1 MDIQTASWED
11 LLKAAEASENK
22 PVAAPTSHKW
32 SSPTAV
38 EDMMELDSDLP
49 SNCFFYNFSDKLR
62 IRQLQLA
69 DVERLIVAATQD
81 NEFLVADTV
90 ARCIS
95 WPVKDLTLGDYYFLL
110 YWLRLNSYPKS
121 PLVITWHCPACM
133 ARAKTN
139 RGLDYDHIFDE
150 KESMPFKRVSRVD
163 NNGPTIIPI
172 LEQDVIDMPS
182 EVSIPRIHH
191 WIDYVEWQKKTNP
204 DEGRALSAK
213 YALYLQGDTFAER
226 LNRLVT
232 SKSLELYELAR
243 AAAYKYGEHG
253 PSENALVKCSIE
265 ECGASYEVPL
275 VVRSTRFLS
284 SV

>member
-1 MDIQTASWED
+1 M
-11 LLKAAEASENK
+11 KAAETAEK
-22 PVAAPTSHKW
+22 APSVVTTHKW
-32 SSPTAV
+32 STPTSV
-38 EDMMELDSDLP
+38 EDMLELDSDLP
-49 SNCFFYNFSDKLR
+49 SNSFFYSFTEKLR

-69 DVERLIVAATQD
+69 DVEKLIVAATQD
-81 NEFLVADTV
+81 SEFLVADTV
-90 ARCIS
+90 GKCIS

-133 ARAKTN
+133 ARSKAA
-139 RGLDYDHIFDE
+139 RDLDYAHVFDE
-150 KESMPFKRVSRVD
+150 KEMIPFKRVSRVD

-182 EVSIPRIHH
+182 EVSVPRVHH
-191 WIDYVEWQKKTNP
+191 WIDYNDWLKKTNP

-213 YALYLQGDTFAER
+213 YALYLQGDTFEQR
-226 LNRLVT
+226 LNKLIT
-232 SKSLELYELAR
+232 SKSLDLYELAR

-253 PSENALVKCSIE
+253 PSENAMVKCSIE
-265 ECGASYEVPL
+265 ECGATYEVPL